1 MNVES
6 NSDHEPATTP
16 RQETAPALL
25 YTAPRQAE
33 IREVPLGEG
42 EALLAM
48 EVSALSR
55 GTERLVFE
63 GRVPQSEHARMRA
76 PFQTGEFPFPVKY
89 GYCAVARVEEGPAG
103 WRGRLV
109 FALHPHQARFRLP
122 LSALTPLPEG
132 LPSGRAALAANMETA
147 LNVTWD
153 AGVGPG
159 DRVAVIGAGL
169 VGCLVARLCARI
181 PGTEVILCDRVPSR
195 QAAADALG
203 VKFTSSQGE
212 FPQPFAGFEG
222 GGDDAGDDDAGEG
235 ARSGAC
241 DVAINTSASAGG
253 LAAAISLLGPEGRV
267 VEASWHGAGETPVPL
282 GGAFHSRRLSIVSS
296 QVGRLPPA
304 RAPRWDHGRR
314 MQAALRLLAEDPA
327 LDALI
332 SAEVAFADLPARL
345 PALLAPEAEGIATLV
360 RYP

>member
-1 MNVES
+1 MES
-6 NSDHEPATTP
+6 NSDHETATGP
-16 RQETAPALL
+16 ETAPALV
-25 YTAPRQAE
+25 YVAPGRAE
-33 IREVPLGEG
+33 LREAPLGEG
-42 EALLAM
+42 EALLRM

-63 GRVPQSEHARMRA
+63 GRVPETERARMRA

-89 GYCAVARVEEGPAG
+89 GYCAVARVEDGPPD

-132 LPSGRAALAANMETA
+132 LPPARAALAANMETA

-181 PGTEVILCDRVPSR
+181 PGTEVILCDRMASR
-195 QAAADALG
+195 QAAAARLG
-203 VKFTSSQGE
+203 VKFTSSPGE
-212 FPQPFAGFEG
+212 FPAPFAGFEG
-222 GGDDAGDDDAGEG
+222 G
-235 ARSGAC
+235 AC
-241 DVAINTSASAGG
+241 DVAIHTSASAAG
-253 LAAAISLLGPEGRV
+253 LASALEALGPEGRA

-304 RAPRWDHGRR
+304 RAPRWDYARR
-314 MQAALRLLAEDPA
+314 MEAALRLLAEDDA

-332 SAEVAFADLPARL
+332 STEVAFADLPARL
-345 PALLAPEAEGIATLV
+345 PALLAREAKGIATLV